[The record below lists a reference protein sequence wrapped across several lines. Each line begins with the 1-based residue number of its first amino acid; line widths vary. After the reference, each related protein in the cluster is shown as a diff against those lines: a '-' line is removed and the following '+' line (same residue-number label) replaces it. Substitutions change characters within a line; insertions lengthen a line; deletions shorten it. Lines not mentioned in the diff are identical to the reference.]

1 MIRLSYEQKEDIGLK
16 YVRDML
22 DPASPYGV
30 KYLKAEGFYGL
41 ARQQALEEELN
52 NIALL
57 RRDLEEAGDAAADL
71 VHALSELKDLSGTF
85 ANGMTQALTEVELF
99 ELSAFCRRMREL
111 KRLAEKLPSYPQLA
125 GTRLEPVEDALRVLD
140 PAGSSAG
147 GFYIEDD
154 RTPALARARG
164 AKRAAELKMR
174 AAAEEER
181 EELLRQRQE
190 AARQEEDAL
199 RAVYAAMSAALRP
212 YLPVLQ
218 RDAAAAGRLD
228 ADIAKALLARRL
240 GCTRPEMG
248 GGDLVLEEAVH
259 PQVAAALAERGRD
272 FTPITMT
279 LSRGVTVLTGANM
292 GGKSIALKTA
302 LLNAA
307 LALSGCF
314 VFARRARV
322 PFFDRIEVIN
332 RDFSNA
338 SQGLSSFG
346 GEILRLKEA
355 LENLREG
362 GLSLIVMDELA
373 RGTNA
378 REGAQIARGTVNY
391 LADKNAVTLLATH
404 YDGAAEGAV
413 RHYQVKGLAERDE
426 AAWQPAGDGR
436 DGLRRI
442 ENAMDYGLIEVRP
455 GTECPRDAV
464 AICRLLGLPEEIL
477 S

>member
-30 KYLKAEGFYGL
+30 KFLKAEGFYGQ

-57 RRDLEEAGDAAADL
+57 WQDLETQEAAVADL
-71 VHALSELKDLSGTF
+71 QHALSELKDLSGTF

-99 ELSAFCRRMREL
+99 ELSAYCRRMQEL
-111 KRLAEKLPSYPQLA
+111 RRLAEALPSYPRLA
-125 GTRLEPVEDALRVLD
+125 GTQLEPVEDALRVLD
-140 PAGSSAG
+140 PADSGLA
-147 GFYIEDD
+147 GFYIEDA
-154 RTPALARARG
+154 RTPELAEARA
-164 AKRAAELKMR
+164 AKRAAELQLR
-174 AAAEEER
+174 TAPEEGR
-181 EELLRQRQE
+181 EALLKQRQE
-190 AARQEEDAL
+190 AARREEDAL
-199 RAVYAAMSAALRP
+199 QVVYAQMSADLRP
-212 YLPVLQ
+212 HLPLLQ
-218 RDAAAAGRLD
+218 RNAAAAGRLD
-228 ADIAKALLARRL
+228 AGIAKSLLARRF
-240 GCTRPEMG
+240 GCVRPEMG
-248 GGDLVLEEAVH
+248 GEDLVLEEAVH
-259 PQVAAALAERGRD
+259 PQVAAALSERGRT

-314 VFARRARV
+314 VFARSARV

-355 LENLREG
+355 LEDLREG

-413 RHYQVKGLAERDE
+413 RHYQVKGLARREDASWTGTAE
-426 AAWQPAGDGR
+426 GR
-436 DGLRRI
+436 DGLRLI
-442 ENAMDYGLIEVRP
+442 ENAMDYGLIEVKP
-455 GTECPRDAV
+455 GTECPRDAI